1 MRILVIGGTGF
12 IGRHLVGRLG
22 AAGHNILVPTRLFV
36 RGRDLLVVPTVTLLQ
51 EDIYDD
57 TSLDRMVAGCDA
69 VVSLVGILHGDR
81 GNPYGAAFA
90 RAHVMLPQ
98 RIAQSCRRNGVRRMV
113 HVSALG
119 ADPAGPSMYLR
130 SKGDGEAAVRKVFG
144 DWGHDGW
151 TIARPSVIFGPDD
164 NFTNLFARLARV
176 MPVIPLAGSRTR
188 MQPVYVQDVATAIET
203 MLVDSHTAG
212 KTYELAGPQVH
223 TLGEIAGMCAKWSG
237 HARLVCDVPMGVG
250 RMQAAFLACLPGTP
264 LMSPDNLDSL
274 RVDNVAT
281 MPMAPELGVVPT
293 AMEAVAPS
301 YLAPLRHA

>member
-12 IGRHLVGRLG
+12 IGRHLANRLG
-22 AAGHNILVPTRLFV
+22 AAGHKILVPTRLFV
-36 RGRDLLVVPTVTLLQ
+36 RGRDLLVVPTLTLLQ
-51 EDIYDD
+51 GDIYDD
-57 TSLDRMVAGCDA
+57 ASLDSMVAGCDA
-69 VVSLVGILHGDR
+69 VVNLVGILHGDR
-81 GNPYGAAFA
+81 GQPYGSAFA

-113 HVSALG
+113 HISALG
-119 ADPAGPSMYLR
+119 ADSTGPSMYLR
-130 SKGDGEAAVRKVFG
+130 SKGDGEAAVRKVFAE
-144 DWGHDGW
+144 WGHDGW

-164 NFTNLFARLARV
+164 NFTNLFARLART
-176 MPVIPLAGSRTR
+176 MPVIPLAGSHTR
-188 MQPVYVQDVATAIET
+188 MQPVYVQDVAAAIQA
-203 MLVDSHTAG
+203 MLDDSHTAG

-237 HARLVCDVPMGVG
+237 HPRFVCGVPMGIG

-274 RVDNVAT
+274 KVDNVAT

-293 AMEAVAPS
+293 PLEAVAPT
-301 YLAPLRHA
+301 YLAPLRHD